1 MENNIFRQSSFSR
14 TIINEAK
21 MGAYYTDAE
30 HCRRIGRL
38 LDFPEEFIALEPS
51 IGDGSAIAATLE
63 EATVMPKIYG
73 VELNQNTYEEIK
85 DDERF
90 YVLPADFLTG
100 VVVSNRVFSYCFSN
114 PPYGVGEDGKTRLE
128 KSFLEKISNYM
139 CPEGILVYVIP
150 YQVLQEERFLRS
162 LFSRF
167 TPLAVFKFDDKEFEK
182 YHQVVV
188 IAQKRSREGYL
199 RDWYEKF
206 KEQISEISNIS
217 YLPTIDE
224 PVDRKI
230 PVPPSSDEKLTYFT
244 TREFDAE
251 NAGKRL
257 MGSNL
262 YLMIG
267 KKGILPSYT
276 ATELGHP
283 AIPLKKDLL
292 YLCAISGGGQGL
304 TGSEENRDLHLQR
317 GVAKVVTNQFLKKK
331 EKIRQNVL
339 KLLLRKSLLILL
351 RMMELSLFLN
361 SAQVFNQRFWRKRFL
376 WKK

>member
-1 MENNIFRQSSFSR
+1 MQGLFLLPEILCFLWINEDSGKEFYMENNIFRQSSFSR

-63 EATVMPKIYG
+63 EATVLPKIYG

-167 TPLAVFKFDDKEFEK
+167 TPLAVFKFDDKEYEK

-251 NAGKRL
+251 NADGKQFISHDREKRNSSL
-257 MGSNL
+257 LYSYRIRTSGNSAEKGSV
-262 YLMIG
+262 
-267 KKGILPSYT
+267 
-276 ATELGHP
+276 
-283 AIPLKKDLL
+283 IPLCNIRGRAGAYWIRGK
-292 YLCAISGGGQGL
+292 SGSASSKRCGQGCHE
-304 TGSEENRDLHLQR
+304 SIFE
-317 GVAKVVTNQFLKKK
+317 KK
-331 EKIRQNVL
+331 R
-339 KLLLRKSLLILL
+339 R
-351 RMMELSLFLN
+351 R
-361 SAQVFNQRFWRKRFL
+361 
-376 WKK
+376 